1 MVKFNSDL
9 EIRIARRYDM
19 DALVIFVWK
28 RLPRTNQLAYLT
40 ANGEQKIIGAMD
52 PMEPALELPMVDQ
65 DSILRKLRD
74 NIDELLMDKDR
85 LIAEERLRSMSTAND
100 HLIKDAARERK
111 LVNWFMKHVE
121 SH

>member
-9 EIRIARRYDM
+9 EIRIARRFDM

-28 RLPRTNQLAYLT
+28 RLPRTNQLTYLT
-40 ANGEQKIIGAMD
+40 PTGEQKVIGAMD

-100 HLIKDAARERK
+100 HLIKDATRERK

>member
-9 EIRIARRYDM
+9 EIRIARRFDM

-28 RLPRTNQLAYLT
+28 RLPRTNQLTYLT
-40 ANGEQKIIGAMD
+40 PTGEQKVIGAMD